1 MVYFIFDHL
10 LLKVRRYPAM
20 NRQLPNGSG
29 EDSSISAQFLDILK
43 SALSIRTRTIPQTHS
58 YPHNSVPET
67 TPRVAVLFSGGLD
80 CSVLA
85 FLIHNLLPPTEPID
99 LINVAFENPRTVAAQ
114 NTKLEDVYNVC
125 PDRITGRAGW
135 EELKSLSQGTGRNW
149 RFVEVRS
156 SMKLPNNRLISHT
169 RKPCVSVRKSQS

>member
-1 MVYFIFDHL
+1 
-10 LLKVRRYPAM
+10 M
-20 NRQLPNGSG
+20 NRQLPDGTG
-29 EDSSISAQFLDILK
+29 EDFAISVQFLDILK

-58 YPHNSVPET
+58 YPHNSLPET

-85 FLIHNLLPPTEPID
+85 FLIHTLLAPTESID

-114 NTKLEDVYNVC
+114 NTKPDDGYNVC

-156 SMKLPNNRLISHT
+156 WMKSSKNRLISHT
-169 RKPCVSVRKSQS
+169 KKPCVNVKRSQS

>member
-1 MVYFIFDHL
+1 
-10 LLKVRRYPAM
+10 M
-20 NRQLPNGSG
+20 NRELPNGTG
-29 EDSSISAQFLDILK
+29 EDPSISAQFLDILK

-58 YPHNSVPET
+58 YPHKSVREI
-67 TPRVAVLFSGGLD
+67 TPRIAVLFSGGLD

-85 FLIHNLLPPTEPID
+85 FLIHALLPPTEPID

-125 PDRITGRAGW
+125 PDRITGRAAW